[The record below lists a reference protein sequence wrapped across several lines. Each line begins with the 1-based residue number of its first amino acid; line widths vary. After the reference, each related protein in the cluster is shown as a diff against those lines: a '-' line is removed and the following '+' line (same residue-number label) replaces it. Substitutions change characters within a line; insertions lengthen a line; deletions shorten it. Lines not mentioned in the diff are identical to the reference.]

1 MLTLPLIAL
10 PLCSTSLAVGA
21 FSAPSALVAVLGLL
35 PSGAGVLAAATD
47 GSPLAA
53 TAAGHLAHCDP
64 MRLNDLGHLLQVM
77 GTFLGLSLFSLG
89 GGNTL
94 LSEYHHISVDQFC
107 WLSSS
112 QFADLY
118 ALAEAAPGPSSMLV
132 GLLGMGAGWPEGP
145 AWALLSAYVAELS
158 ILLPSTL
165 LMVLACLRWKRLRDS
180 PWRIAFERGL
190 GPITLGILFAVGLK
204 ILHTADTNT
213 PGLIVSLL
221 VCVLMLRTRISPL
234 WFMAVAGVLGGLGV
248 INR

>member
-1 MLTLPLIAL
+1 MSGL
-10 PLCSTSLAVGA
+10 
-21 FSAPSALVAVLGLL
+21 LVAAVACE
-35 PSGAGVLAAATD
+35 PA
-47 GSPLAA
+47 
-53 TAAGHLAHCDP
+53 
-64 MRLNDLGHLLQVM
+64 RLSDLGNLVQVLWQ
-77 GTFLGLSLFSLG
+77 FLSLSLFSLG

-94 LSEYHHISVDQFC
+94 LAEYHHLAVAQFC
-107 WLSSS
+107 WLTNT

-132 GLLGMGAGWPEGP
+132 GLLGLGAGWREGP
-145 AWALLSAYVAELS
+145 FWALLSAYGAEAA

-165 LMVLACLRWKRLRDS
+165 LMVMACLSWKRLEHS
-180 PWRIAFERGL
+180 PWRVAFERGL

-204 ILHTADTNT
+204 ILRTADTNWA
-213 PGLIVSLL
+213 GVVVSVL